1 MNNSVSN
8 SPHHKTTSWGSM
20 GIIAHLDEKF
30 HRIFSNARYLKIYK
44 RYLALEKIG
53 VLHNSLKVVYT
64 FKSKIPQK
72 I

>member
-30 HRIFSNARYLKIYK
+30 LGFFLVITDLGELQFQYVRGVCGYNFAISTRYSF
-44 RYLALEKIG
+44 
-53 VLHNSLKVVYT
+53 N
-64 FKSKIPQK
+64 
-72 I
+72 